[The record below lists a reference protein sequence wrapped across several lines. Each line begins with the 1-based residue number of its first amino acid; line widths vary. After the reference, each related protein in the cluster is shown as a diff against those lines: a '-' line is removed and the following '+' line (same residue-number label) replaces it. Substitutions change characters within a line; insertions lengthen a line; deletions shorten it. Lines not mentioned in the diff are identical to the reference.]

1 MTLDLERLMS
11 LWDVPPGPDAEA
23 EFAGLYADPFVLN
36 GASTPVSALVAMS
49 RGLHAAVAGQR
60 REILDVLTA
69 GPDRVA
75 VAFVVRGRHVGPL
88 PSRLGTVPPT
98 GRDVEMSVIDLF
110 TLSGGRITEVRAVSD
125 ELGMLIG
132 LGAAGPGTQP

>member
-1 MTLDLERLMS
+1 MTLDLQRLMAV
-11 LWDVPPGPDAEA
+11 WDDPPGPDAPA
-23 EFAGLYADPFVLN
+23 AFARLYADPFVLN
-36 GASTPVSALVAMS
+36 GATTPVSALVALS
-49 RGLHAAVAGQR
+49 RAMHAAIAGQR
-60 REILDVLTA
+60 REILDVMDG

-88 PSRLGTVPPT
+88 PSRLGTVAPT

-110 TLSGGRITEVRAVSD
+110 TLDGGLITEVRAVSD

-132 LGAAGPGTQP
+132 LGAAG